1 MKNNKCI
8 LCQDSLMH
16 YNIKKSYEYGLLYSI
31 KENQIC
37 KNCNCEIII
46 RNDFKNNGKKSIN
59 ILINETN
66 NYYMI
71 CMINLIYDKDEMS
84 YMKNIWIGF
93 DYFNLKINTC
103 DFNEEYAIK
112 EIKKIYSNM
121 IFE

>member
-8 LCQDSLMH
+8 LCQGSLMH
-16 YNIKKSYEYGLLYSI
+16 YSIRESYEDDLLYGI

-46 RNDFKNNGKKSIN
+46 RNDFKNNNKKSIN

-66 NYYMI
+66 NHDMI
-71 CMINLIYDKDEMS
+71 CMINLIYDKEEMS
-84 YMKNIWIGF
+84 YMKNIWVGF
-93 DYFNLKINTC
+93 DYFNLKIDACN
-103 DFNEEYAIK
+103 FNEEYAIK
-112 EIKKIYSNM
+112 EINKIYSNM